1 MFNSPMFAFADEK
14 LAMRV
19 TSTISWLLVGEEMK
33 WLDVLLGIFI
43 CTLPIW
49 VFVFHYLS
57 CKNIEKLT
65 DIAFELDKANS
76 KRNAMFQHI
85 GDLLDET
92 KKTNK
97 ILSKLVVKKKTKL
110 NR

>member
-14 LAMRV
+14 F
-19 TSTISWLLVGEEMK
+19 TSTISRLLVGEEMK

-57 CKNIEKLT
+57 CRNIEKLT
-65 DIAFELDKANS
+65 DIAFEIDKANS

-85 GDLLDET
+85 GELLDET
-92 KKTNK
+92 KKNK
-97 ILSKLVVKKKTKL
+97 RDFK
-110 NR
+110 